1 MSELSAALLD
11 AIERAAMAGQCRD
24 GQLEIALQEARK
36 LRPDLSDDELLA
48 LAKAAYGDSLAR

>member
-11 AIERAAMAGQCRD
+11 AIERAAMAGLCRD